1 VGGLLKDLRAL
12 SLNMTGME
20 GGLWLSFRRHLRFL
34 KETGFVDHDDR
45 LTPDGVWASKLRLDQ
60 PLLIAEAI
68 RHGGFSGAV
77 PATLAG
83 GLAPFVW
90 DRVQEVELNIRPGLG
105 LTRLEKVF
113 NRTLNA
119 VEPMRR
125 LMARRGFE
133 TPQIL
138 FWPAAALYLWAKGM
152 DWTQLMNILRVDEGD
167 LASLIMRTADHLRQV
182 SSLAETHGD
191 LAALAQEAIAMVL
204 REPVYIE

>member
-1 VGGLLKDLRAL
+1 MA
-12 SLNMTGME
+12 

-34 KETGFVDHDDR
+34 KETGFVDYDDR
-45 LTPDGVWASKLRLDQ
+45 LTADGIWASKLRLDQ

-68 RHGGFSGAV
+68 RRGGFSEAA
-77 PATLAG
+77 PPTLAG

-90 DRVQEVELNIRPGLG
+90 DRVQEVDLSLRPGLG
-105 LTRLEKVF
+105 LTKLETVF

-119 VEPMRR
+119 IEPMRR

-138 FWPAAALYLWAKGM
+138 FWPAAALHLWARGM
-152 DWTQLMNILRVDEGD
+152 DWTQLMDILRVDEGD

-182 SSLAETHGD
+182 TNLAETHAE
-191 LAALAQEAIAMVL
+191 LAAVAREAIAMVL